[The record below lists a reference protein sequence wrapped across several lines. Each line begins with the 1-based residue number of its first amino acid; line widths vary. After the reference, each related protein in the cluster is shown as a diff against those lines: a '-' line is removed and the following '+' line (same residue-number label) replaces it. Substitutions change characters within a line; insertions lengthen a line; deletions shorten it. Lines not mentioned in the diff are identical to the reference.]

1 MSSTTVYPYI
11 TAITNALQ
19 TGLSLQWPIQCYAN
33 LESVTIQGTP
43 QVSLVMEETV
53 VRDVIGRGRTISTLR
68 MDQTLTILM
77 ILRNASDQS
86 VTNTL
91 LLDLGE
97 WQANILHLLCRD
109 VLMSGGPLK
118 VIDLP
123 KPEAIAGGAIAG
135 RIRLGLQ
142 FAFEAE

>member
-1 MSSTTVYPYI
+1 MSSPTVYPYI
-11 TAITNALQ
+11 IAITNALQ
-19 TGLSLQWPIQCYAN
+19 TGLALQWPIQCYAN

-68 MDQTLTILM
+68 MDQTLTILV

-118 VIDLP
+118 IIDLP

-135 RIRLGLQ
+135 RVRLGLQ